1 MKQKYYTTAQD
12 SYAPYNGAN
21 SNIVFGGSYNTS
33 YEKEFD
39 KYDDAVE
46 AAKKT
51 ASRTKEDVVIY
62 KIASVVKFP
71 TDNLKVVDV
80 D

>member
-1 MKQKYYTTAQD
+1 MKQKFYTQTLSKHYQYD
-12 SYAPYNGAN
+12 ILDYRLSNYAIETEY
-21 SNIVFGGSYNTS
+21 
-33 YEKEFD
+33 D

-51 ASRTKEDVVIY
+51 ASKTKDDVVIY

-71 TDNLKVVDV
+71 TDNLKVVELD
-80 D
+80 

>member
-1 MKQKYYTTAQD
+1 MKQKFYTQ
-12 SYAPYNGAN
+12 SY
-21 SNIVFGGSYNTS
+21 VDRSYNHYDLYGCRGNYAIETE
-33 YEKEFD
+33 YD

-51 ASRTKEDVVIY
+51 ASKTKEDVVIY

-71 TDNLKVVDV
+71 TDNLKVVELD
-80 D
+80 